1 MFRGPSLG
9 VEKPVCHF
17 SLEEVPS
24 QTGQM
29 ASFDLVLSGV
39 SLGRM
44 NHGVEAEL
52 GEFTS
57 ASWECREDD
66 NFPTLM
72 GFLLQYLTIAFPK
85 EDDSCALPL

>member
-1 MFRGPSLG
+1 MCTVVLLGPLYTHNITRVLRGPSLG
-9 VEKPVCHF
+9 VEEPVCHF

-52 GEFTS
+52 VFNTTPS
-57 ASWECREDD
+57 PA
-66 NFPTLM
+66 PT
-72 GFLLQYLTIAFPK
+72 
-85 EDDSCALPL
+85 

>member
-1 MFRGPSLG
+1 M
-9 VEKPVCHF
+9 CHF

-66 NFPTLM
+66 NFSNSDGISPAISDDCL
-72 GFLLQYLTIAFPK
+72 PK
-85 EDDSCALPL
+85 GR